1 MEFFE
6 LAPIFFLDS
15 PHLNPLQN
23 SKPFCKLTCSRFSVL
38 VEKGMLVS
46 RYAIAATRSLNY
58 KKQSAKKAIAYLV
71 AIALI

>member
-1 MEFFE
+1 MF
-6 LAPIFFLDS
+6 
-15 PHLNPLQN
+15 
-23 SKPFCKLTCSRFSVL
+23 
-38 VEKGMLVS
+38 VEKAMLVS